1 MSLLFKTKNPTPQA
15 SRKGGKRGSRN
26 AKQVAYYSDPL
37 PLLSQP
43 PQFNLF
49 WPSTYLSLFLP
60 RPSPPAYVG
69 IWCSDTR
76 SVNVTGDVEG
86 AEIWRRGMWGKG
98 TLSRSEPTWRMRK
111 TNEMSGIGKLSLEE
125 ITALKRK
132 ERAEF
137 KEERLTKERTEREK
151 KLSIEDKIS
160 AIDEEQLVVAVE
172 SVDQPKRKRQKRAK
186 TTSTTDGELPIYT
199 EDYLNKEVLQFAPE
213 EALFLMQLG
222 LLQVRLEKTS
232 STPVTLS
239 QFLHLVATTSR
250 SDDPFIVRY
259 IGYYHFRRQRLV
271 VKPGIKFGV
280 DYLLYD
286 GPMLFTHAN
295 FCVNVLGNY
304 HRWPEDTNNRRLMRE
319 DLNWQEI
326 NLWQRLM
333 GNVRKKLKL
342 VWVEIPPLAEQDKD
356 WRDASSRQEFEAIL
370 TTYKLREVTNSR
382 WIISRQR
389 DLKPDKTK

>member
-1 MSLLFKTKNPTPQA
+1 
-15 SRKGGKRGSRN
+15 
-26 AKQVAYYSDPL
+26 
-37 PLLSQP
+37 
-43 PQFNLF
+43 
-49 WPSTYLSLFLP
+49 
-60 RPSPPAYVG
+60 
-69 IWCSDTR
+69 
-76 SVNVTGDVEG
+76 VNVTKDIEA

-111 TNEMSGIGKLSLEE
+111 TNEMTGIGKISLEE

-137 KEERLTKERTEREK
+137 KEERLMKERTEREK
-151 KLSIEDKIS
+151 KLSVEDKIS
-160 AIDEEQLVVAVE
+160 VIDEEQLVVE
-172 SVDQPKRKRQKRAK
+172 SVDQPKRKRQKKAK
-186 TTSTTDGELPIYT
+186 TTSTTEGELPIYT
-199 EDYLNKEVLQFAPE
+199 EDYLDKEVLQLAPE

-222 LLQVRLEKTS
+222 LLQVHLETS
-232 STPVTLS
+232 STPLTLS
-239 QFLHLVATTSR
+239 QFLHLVSTTSR

-259 IGYYHFRRQRLV
+259 IVYYHFRRQRLV

-304 HRWPEDTNNRRLMRE
+304 HCWPEDTKDGRLMRE
-319 DLNWQEI
+319 NLNWQEI

-356 WRDASSRQEFEAIL
+356 WRDVSSRQEFEAIM
-370 TTYKLREVTNSR
+370 TNYKLREVTNSR

-389 DLKPDKTK
+389 DLKPDTTK